1 MLENETLEKLFG
13 SSWPTF
19 TQVKSTVSP
28 ASLKPDHLRVTLTVF
43 FLTEQSTKEFAS
55 FLLQNGWGIGPGLV
69 VRGRKF
75 LGNVSSPNTGE
86 HETLCADLI
95 SLVRSYGEFTGIVA
109 CNSKHVYAEAWD
121 E

>member
-1 MLENETLEKLFG
+1 MLDKDLISQML
-13 SSWPTF
+13 SSDWPTF
-19 TQVKSTVSP
+19 THVKSTVSP
-28 ASLKPDHLRVTLTVF
+28 APPASDHLRVTLTVF

-69 VRGRKF
+69 IRGRKF
-75 LGNVSSPNTGE
+75 LGNVSSPHVGE

-95 SLVRSYGEFTGIVA
+95 SLVRSYAEFSGVVA
-109 CNSKHVYAEAWD
+109 CNSKKTYAEAWD